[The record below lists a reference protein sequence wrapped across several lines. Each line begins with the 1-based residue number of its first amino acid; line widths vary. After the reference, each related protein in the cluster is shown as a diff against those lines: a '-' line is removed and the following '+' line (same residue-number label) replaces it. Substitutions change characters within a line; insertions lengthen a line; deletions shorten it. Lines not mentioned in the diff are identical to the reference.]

1 MSTEEEGEVVVEAPA
16 HVIPPTRHE
25 QAKAAHGAKVWT
37 WIARGVGIALLA
49 AVLASVAYLMFANA
63 GGRAE
68 RLELLHQLDESRALL
83 AEERSK
89 VDALIEQVEAAGE
102 TPVVQPSD
110 PDADPTPGPQGERG
124 EPGEPGRDPTALEVL
139 EAVNAYCASVGGCR
153 GADGQSGAPGTNGQ
167 PGTGGTDGSAGPP
180 GPAGPAGPQ
189 GERGIPGMNGVSIL
203 SVSCVMRDDLSTA
216 FRFTFTDGEA
226 ADVAG
231 PCLPQVVRFA
241 P

>member
-1 MSTEEEGEVVVEAPA
+1 MSTEEEDEVAVEAPA
-16 HVIPPTRHE
+16 HVVPPTRHE

-37 WIARGVGIALLA
+37 WIARGVGVALLA

-68 RLELLHQLDESRALL
+68 RLELLHQLDESRA
-83 AEERSK
+83 
-89 VDALIEQVEAAGE
+89 GE

-110 PDADPTPGPQGERG
+110 PDADPTLGPQGERG
-124 EPGEPGRDPTALEVL
+124 EPGEPGRAPTALEVL
-139 EAVNAYCASVGGCR
+139 GAVNAYCASVGGCR
-153 GADGQSGAPGTNGQ
+153 GADGQPGAPGTNGQ
-167 PGTGGTDGSAGPP
+167 PGTGGTDGPAGPP
-180 GPAGPAGPQ
+180 GPAGPAGTQ

-226 ADVAG
+226 ADIAG
-231 PCLPQVVRFA
+231 PCLP
-241 P
+241 

>member
-1 MSTEEEGEVVVEAPA
+1 MSAEEEEVVVEAPA
-16 HVIPPTRHE
+16 HVVPPTRHE

-37 WIARGVGIALLA
+37 RIARGVGIALLA
-49 AVLASVAYLMFANA
+49 AVLASVAHLMLADA

-68 RLELLHQLDESRALL
+68 RLELLDQLDESRALL

-89 VDALIEQVEAAGE
+89 VDALIEQVEASGE

-110 PDADPTPGPQGERG
+110 PDADPIPGPQGERG
-124 EPGEPGRDPTALEVL
+124 EPGEPGRAPTALEVL

-153 GADGQSGAPGTNGQ
+153 GADGQP
-167 PGTGGTDGSAGPP
+167 GTDGTDGAAGPP

-189 GERGIPGMNGVSIL
+189 GEQGIPGMNGVSVL

-216 FRFTFTDGEA
+216 FRFTFTDGEVT
-226 ADVAG
+226 DVAG
-231 PCLPQVVRFA
+231 PCLP
-241 P
+241 